1 MEETRSAALL
11 EHFRELADPR
21 IDRHKEH
28 KLLDVLVIAICAILW
43 GANDWVAVE
52 TFGEAKREWFT
63 RFLDLTHGI
72 PSHDTFGRV
81 FGMVSPEALQTCF
94 LRWIQAVAQVTEG
107 QVVAIDGKT
116 LRRSYDRR
124 SAKAAIHMVSA
135 WATHNRVVLG
145 QLKTEE
151 KSNEITAIPELLKV
165 LDVSGGIVTI
175 DAMGCQKAIAEQIGE
190 QAGEY
195 VLALKQNHETLYA
208 AVVQQFADARDTPSE
223 AAPLQVYE
231 TEEQRHGRVEIR
243 RHWTLEAPPD
253 LVQKDAWAQLRCLGM
268 VESER
273 QLNGQVTLEQRYIS
287 PAFRMRCSCL
297 PTPSAR
303 IGGLRI
309 VFTGCWMWPFG
320 KMSPGSD
327 WAMRRRISPCCATSP
342 SLSYAK
348 TRAPN
353 SGFTTN
359 GSKRAGMTRI
369 SLTSSLATPFSAIAL
384 PATGLLGGIPVCLWP
399 GRF

>member
-21 IDRHKEH
+21 IERHKEH
-28 KLLDVLVIAICAILW
+28 KLIDVLVIAICAILC

-81 FGMVSPEALQTCF
+81 FAMVSPEALQTCF

-165 LDVSGGIVTI
+165 LDVSGCIVTI
-175 DAMGCQKAIAEQIGE
+175 DAMGCQKAIAEQIVE

-208 AVVQQFADARDTPSE
+208 AVVQQFADARNTPSE

-273 QLNGQVTLEQRYIS
+273 HLNGQVTLEQRYYIAS
-287 PAFRMRCSCL
+287 IPNEVQLFAHAVRAHWGIENCVHWVLDVAFREDESRVRL
-297 PTPSAR
+297 GHAPENFAV
-303 IGGLRI
+303 LRH
-309 VFTGCWMWPFG
+309 
-320 KMSPGSD
+320 
-327 WAMRRRISPCCATSP
+327 
-342 SLSYAK
+342 
-348 TRAPN
+348 
-353 SGFTTN
+353 
-359 GSKRAGMTRI
+359 
-369 SLTSSLATPFSAIAL
+369 IAL
-384 PATGLLGGIPVCLWP
+384 NLLRQDTSTKLGIHNKRLKAGWDDAYLANLVF
-399 GRF
+399 GHTF